1 MPRFEPC
8 HGKDACRDD
17 GERCLTCG
25 RPLREITRLRAAIDE
40 LASLALDADYENT
53 EEYAA
58 YVARKL
64 LKTLHHRR
72 AQRS

>member
-1 MPRFEPC
+1 MARFEPC

-25 RPLREITRLRAAIDE
+25 RQLTEIARLREGIDA
-40 LASLALDADYENT
+40 LAGLALDCRYDNT
-53 EEYAA
+53 EEFAN

-64 LKTLHHRR
+64 FKTINHRR
-72 AQRS
+72 EQAQ